1 MKKLLLLVALTAS
14 FAPAYADGFSD
25 TFKLTYEGE
34 VIEPGQTI
42 TVNNYY
48 DPIIKEYPELG
59 GDDWA
64 WKYESK
70 AEIFATNVS
79 DAPKQLLF
87 RAKLISP
94 TEISGAMGN
103 LLLCYNFESGN
114 GNCLND
120 FSVFDTKLDPV
131 SAEEY
136 ICIDAKQSDFT
147 DLAPL
152 SLELEMV
159 AMDEDEELG
168 SATLVINYT
177 HEKDITM
184 AVEGIESASAKAEY
198 FTIQGIRVAEPMKG
212 QIVIERKGSKVTKRI
227 FY

>member
-1 MKKLLLLVALTAS
+1 MKKFLLLAALAAYIVPS
-14 FAPAYADGFSD
+14 YADGFSD
-25 TFKLTYEGE
+25 TFKLTFEGE

-59 GDDWA
+59 SDDWA

-70 AEIFATNVS
+70 AEIFATNIS

-120 FSVFDTKLDPV
+120 YSVFDTKLDPV

-147 DLAPL
+147 DLSPL
-152 SLELEMV
+152 SIELEMV
-159 AMDEDEELG
+159 AMDEEEELG
-168 SATLVINYT
+168 SAKLVINYT

-184 AVEGIESASAKAEY
+184 AVEGIEASDAKAE
-198 FTIQGIRVAEPMKG
+198 FFSIQGVSVGQPQKG
-212 QIVIERKGSKVTKRI
+212 QLVIERKGGKVTKRI
-227 FY
+227 Y